1 MVDSILSA
9 SATVSPIKGSVRAA
23 RNAKSAT
30 PRFIKEWPR
39 SWIREY
45 HRRHYPNEPKRRCSI
60 HNRPTC
66 PFSADDGTLT
76 EHRKGPRPVVY
87 KINLRFRRFSCGTG
101 QITGLIVYYIAPRP
115 KDARRGSSV
124 SRAHD
129 LARFGSKPGPAA
141 ISPCTITMDH
151 DAIICF
157 MTDGLTRGPALSPK

>member
-1 MVDSILSA
+1 MFVSFYLLMVEAVLLA

-66 PFSADDGTLT
+66 PFSADDGAYAG
-76 EHRKGPRPVVY
+76 HRKGPRPVFY
-87 KINLRFRRFSCGTG
+87 KINLSFRRFGCGTS
-101 QITGLIVYYIAPRP
+101 QLTGSNGYYIGLPFR
-115 KDARRGSSV
+115 KTRRASSV
-124 SRAHD
+124 LRAHGLVNSSYGIRTCD
-129 LARFGSKPGPAA
+129 HRPLYHHQGPGR
-141 ISPCTITMDH
+141 DH
-151 DAIICF
+151 LFHD
-157 MTDGLTRGPALSPK
+157 